1 MGALAA
7 GGFDHGGGMTVRIA
21 VNGFGRIGR
30 CLTRLL
36 ADTDKDLELVAI
48 NSRADIARDL
58 HLLTHDSVHGRFPGV
73 VTAHGDN
80 LVTNGREVRVLRV
93 MDPRGLPWKELGVDI
108 VLEST
113 GAFRDRA
120 SNEGHLKAGAKRII
134 LGAPGKMVDGTFVVG
149 VNHWDFDPARHR
161 IISNGSCTT
170 NCLAPVVKVLHDAFG
185 LEYGLITTCHSYTMD
200 QRLLDGSHSD
210 LRRARAACLSMIPTS
225 TGAAR
230 AVSEVL
236 PALAGRLD
244 GLSVRVPTPNVS
256 LVDLV
261 ATLTRAVSKKEVN
274 QAFAAAAAGSLAGIL
289 SVSNEPLVSA
299 DYNGC
304 GFSAVVDAELTNVMG
319 GTLVKVMAWYDN
331 EMGFSNRMLDL
342 AAYVGR
348 TVSQSASTRSC
359 V

>member
-1 MGALAA
+1 MA
-7 GGFDHGGGMTVRIA
+7 VRVAI
-21 VNGFGRIGR
+21 NGFGRIGR
-30 CLTRLL
+30 CLTRLM
-36 ADTDKDLELVAI
+36 AATDQDLELVAI
-48 NSRADIARDL
+48 NSRADMARDV
-58 HLLTHDSVHGRFPGV
+58 HLFTYDSVHGRFPGTV
-73 VTAHGDN
+73 AVSENN
-80 LVTNGREVRVLRV
+80 LVINGREVRVTRV
-93 MDPRGLPWKELGVDI
+93 LDPEGLPWRELGVDI

-120 SNEGHLKAGAKRII
+120 SNEGHLRAGAQRVI
-134 LGAPGKMVDGTFVVG
+134 LGAPGKKLDATLVYGI
-149 VNHWDFDPARHR
+149 NHRDFDPVRHQ

-170 NCLAPVVKVLHDAFG
+170 NCLAPLLKVLHDAFG
-185 LEYGLITTCHSYTMD
+185 FESGLVTTCHSYTMD

-230 AVSEVL
+230 AVTEVL

-261 ATLTRAVSKKEVN
+261 ATVARPTSREEVN
-274 QAFAAAAAGSLAGIL
+274 LAFVEAASGNLAGVL
-289 SVSNEPLVSA
+289 DVSFEPLVSA
-299 DYNGC
+299 DYNGSS
-304 GFSAVVDAELTNVMG
+304 FSAVLDAELTKVVG
-319 GTLVKVMAWYDN
+319 GTLVKMMAWYDN

-342 AAYVGR
+342 AAYIGR
-348 TVSQSASTRSC
+348 HV

>member
-1 MGALAA
+1 MA
-7 GGFDHGGGMTVRIA
+7 VRIA
-21 VNGFGRIGR
+21 INGFGRIGR
-30 CLTRLL
+30 CLTRLM
-36 ADTDKDLELVAI
+36 AATDKDLELVAI
-48 NSRADIARDL
+48 NSRADIARDI
-58 HLLTHDSVHGRFPGV
+58 HLFKYDSVHGRFPGAV
-73 VTAHGDN
+73 AVHGEN
-80 LVTNGREVRVLRV
+80 LVINDREVRVTRV
-93 MDPRGLPWKELGVDI
+93 LDPEGLPWKELGVDI
-108 VLEST
+108 VMEST

-120 SNEGHLKAGAKRII
+120 ANEGHLRAGAQRVI
-134 LGAPGKMVDGTFVVG
+134 LGAPGKKLDATLVYG
-149 VNHWDFDPARHR
+149 VNHRDFDPVRHR
-161 IISNGSCTT
+161 IISNASCTT

-185 LEYGLITTCHSYTMD
+185 LEYGLMTTCHSYTMD

-230 AVSEVL
+230 AVTEVL

-261 ATLTRAVSKKEVN
+261 ATVTRPTSRDEVN
-274 QAFAAAAAGSLAGIL
+274 QAFVAAAAGSLAGVL
-289 SVSNEPLVSA
+289 AMSFEPLVST
-299 DYNGC
+299 DYNGAS
-304 GFSAVVDAELTNVMG
+304 FSAVVDAELTNVMG

-331 EMGFSNRMLDL
+331 EMGFSHRMLDL

-348 TVSQSASTRSC
+348 HV